1 MISAVTTNWI
11 KLYCFKGSFQTFFY
25 NTCTVPF
32 TWLYI
37 YQYTFFFRFKKAW
50 IRKYKH
56 CPYGPIYIY
65 GRYVSKALNNYDE
78 AIPTEFWILMY
89 IDCSVRSR
97 AFTFETDT
105 SAWNRFIGKEGAN
118 INRIRQKLLEV
129 GYRFEKSAR
138 IALYVVFV
146 WVNILGIL
154 EASSTYSVHKTYR
167 YCFNMVYIFIIFY
180 GISFDAST
188 SLNLFWICHKN
199 EW

>member
-1 MISAVTTNWI
+1 MLCN
-11 KLYCFKGSFQTFFY
+11 
-25 NTCTVPF
+25 
-32 TWLYI
+32 
-37 YQYTFFFRFKKAW
+37 
-50 IRKYKH
+50 
-56 CPYGPIYIY
+56 PYGPIYIY
-65 GRYVSKALNNYDE
+65 GRCISKALKNYDE

-180 GISFDAST
+180 GISFDTST